1 MDEKYTEYK
10 REKEMKNLMNETG
23 GFDVNFDDILLEVDD
38 DVTEDNLEQN
48 KPALPHS
55 LSEDSIGKYFK
66 NVNNKVLKK
75 NSRFLYFTN
84 L

>member
-55 LSEDSIGKYFK
+55 LSEDSIGKYL
-66 NVNNKVLKK
+66 NVNNKI
-75 NSRFLYFTN
+75 
-84 L
+84 